1 MPAIDRASAS
11 ALNFRPLFLLLS
23 ALTLVALLPVTKIT
37 KQTSLPF
44 QALFVHV
51 AAPAHVTKL
60 KPIAPV
66 APKPSAFDREAQ
78 MSRAQLLDRWNP
90 IIAEASRRFG
100 VPKSWIR
107 AVINRESGGRT
118 MMAQNTPIVS
128 DAGAIGVMQVMPDT
142 YEEMRSALKLGA
154 DPSDPHDNIMVG
166 TAYLA
171 WLHRRYGFPDMF
183 AAYNFGPG
191 NFDKYRA
198 GTLSLPAETVAYLAT
213 MKEKLDARRRSRARS
228 RAA

>member
-1 MPAIDRASAS
+1 MSVINRASAS
-11 ALNFRPLFLLLS
+11 ALNFRPFVLLT
-23 ALTLVALLPVTKIT
+23 ALTMFALIPLAKLTPRP
-37 KQTSLPF
+37 SLPF

-51 AAPAHVTKL
+51 SAPAQVAGL
-60 KPIAPV
+60 KPIKPAVP
-66 APKPSAFDREAQ
+66 PPSAFDKEGA
-78 MSRAQLLDRWNP
+78 MSPAQLLNRWNP
-90 IIAEASRRFG
+90 FIKEAARRFG
-100 VPKSWIR
+100 VPQSWIR

-118 MMAQNTPIVS
+118 MMAENTPIVS

-142 YEEMRSALKLGA
+142 YEEMRTALKLGA
-154 DPSDPHDNIMVG
+154 DPADPHDNIMAG

-171 WLHRRYGFPDMF
+171 WLYRRYGFPDMF

-213 MKEKLDARRRSRARS
+213 MKEKLDARRRAGTRS
-228 RAA
+228 RGA